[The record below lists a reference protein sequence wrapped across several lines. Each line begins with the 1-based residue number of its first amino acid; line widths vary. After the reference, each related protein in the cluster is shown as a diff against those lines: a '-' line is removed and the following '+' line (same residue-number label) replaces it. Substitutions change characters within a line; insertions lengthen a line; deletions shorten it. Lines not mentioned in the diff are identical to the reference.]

1 MGGRLRRLHAAVV
14 SLLLAATT
22 LVALEAS
29 AAQLNASEGPRISGP
44 LALAEK
50 ECEFDTRETESG
62 DLAATVKSCV
72 YFFFFDD
79 SEEED
84 NSDDYGVAWFQSN
97 VNTAKGWCAL
107 SFRSKVP
114 VPSGSALTALQPRG
128 VRNIDAP
135 ANFTTNLKVDAE
147 GAAVEN
153 GRVKKN
159 SRLYPDKLRSRVLQ
173 QGSKVRFSWTGS
185 SPKRLGFAFG
195 FELAWDAGT
204 SPNLQL
210 EVVLDTD
217 FKKKD
222 EC

>member
-1 MGGRLRRLHAAVV
+1 MRRTLHAAVV

-22 LVALEAS
+22 FVAPEAS
-29 AAQLNASEGPRISGP
+29 AAQLNASENPNVSGP
-44 LALAEK
+44 LDLAEK
-50 ECEFDTRETESG
+50 ECEFDRRETETG
-62 DLAATVKSCV
+62 DLVANVKSCV
-72 YFFFFDD
+72 YFYFFDD

-84 NSDDYGVAWFQSN
+84 DASDYGVAWFQSN
-97 VNTAKGWCAL
+97 VNPVKGWCTL
-107 SFRSKVP
+107 RFRSQVP
-114 VPSGSALTALQPRG
+114 VPSGSTLTALQPRG
-128 VRNIDAP
+128 VKKINAP
-135 ANFTTNLKVDAE
+135 AKFTTNLKVDAE
-147 GAAVEN
+147 GAATEN

-159 SRLYPDKLRSRVLQ
+159 AKLYPEKVRSRVLQ

-217 FKKKD
+217 FKAKD
-222 EC
+222 KC